1 MRSLLTKGFGF
12 FLGGLLGWATVSSV
26 IAQTAE
32 SKVTELVVGMT
43 APLTG
48 PLAEFGTAFQN
59 ATILVV
65 EEINAAGGIQTKN
78 GRVKLSLK
86 VLDDAN
92 SADRG
97 LANIRRLVQQDG
109 AKAALSLSGPV
120 ARAIAPFAE
129 SRRMPHL
136 TASWMVPDPAWR
148 HTFPIVAPPPQFS
161 GGWDWVAKNM
171 PATKRVATFVPDDA
185 VGQWT
190 EVASRVNADKAGLK
204 VVAQERFVRGSTD
217 LTAPLRRLLASDPQ
231 AIDFGG
237 SGAGNVGL
245 AVRQLRELG
254 YKGGFADFGATSTEV
269 VARIAGGNDKIEGYV
284 SGGYAQTGLPESVT
298 AWEKKYTA
306 RFGRYQPE
314 SSDRVNGIL
323 ALEEA
328 IRKSGS
334 VDPEVLSTTLD
345 GLSFKSIWGQA
356 TFVPMEGEKHAVM
369 ITYPVPICQV
379 KNGVCALVG
388 TVPTVKSVIKP

>member
-1 MRSLLTKGFGF
+1 MHQWIKRGLIAGAA
-12 FLGGLLGWATVSSV
+12 LGIFMAGA
-26 IAQTAE
+26 AYAE
-32 SKVTELVVGMT
+32 DQEFVVGMT

-59 ATILVV
+59 ATTLVV
-65 EEINAAGGIQTKN
+65 EEVNAAGGIPTKD
-78 GRVKLSLK
+78 GKITLVLK

-129 SRRMPHL
+129 DRKIPHL
-136 TASWMVPDPAWR
+136 TASWMVPDPAWT

-161 GGWDWVAKNM
+161 EGWGWVAKNM
-171 PATKRVATFVPDDA
+171 PDIKRVATFVPDDA

-190 EVASRVNADKAGLK
+190 EVASATNAKKHGLE
-204 VVAQERFVRGSTD
+204 VVAQERFTRGSTD
-217 LTAPLRRLLASDPQ
+217 LTAPLRKLLASDPQ

-254 YKGGFADFGATSTEV
+254 YKGTFADFGATSTEV
-269 VARIAGGNDKIEGYV
+269 VAKIVGSADQIEGYV
-284 SGGYAQTGLPESVT
+284 SGGYAQAGLPETVT
-298 AWEKKYTA
+298 AWEKKFTA

-314 SSDRVNGIL
+314 SSDRVNAIL

-328 IRKSGS
+328 LRISGS
-334 VDPEVLSTTLD
+334 VDPQTLTETIN
-345 GLSFKSIWGQA
+345 GLKFNSIWGEA
-356 TFVPMEGEKHAVM
+356 AFVPMEGETPAVM
-369 ITYPVPICQV
+369 ITYPVPLCQV
-379 KNGVCALVG
+379 KAGVCQLVD
-388 TVPTVKSVIKP
+388 TIPTVQSVIKP

>member
-1 MRSLLTKGFGF
+1 MRKFLRNGFRF
-12 FLGGLLGWATVSSV
+12 FLGGLLGLAFVTSAT
-26 IAQTAE
+26 AQTGETKA
-32 SKVTELVVGMT
+32 TEFVVGMT

-48 PLAEFGTAFQN
+48 PLAEFGSAFQN

-65 EEINAAGGIQTKN
+65 EEINAAGGIQTKD

-92 SADRG
+92 NADRS
-97 LANIRRLVQQDG
+97 LANIRRLVQQEN

-120 ARAIAPFAE
+120 ARAIAPFVE
-129 SRRMPHL
+129 SRRVPHL

-148 HTFPIVAPPPQFS
+148 HTFPIVASPPQFS
-161 GGWDWVAKNM
+161 EGWAWVARNM
-171 PATKRVATFVPDDA
+171 PAIKRVATFVPDDA

-190 EVASRVNADKAGLK
+190 EVASRVNAERVGLK

-237 SGAGNVGL
+237 SGAGNAGL

-254 YKGGFADFGATSTEV
+254 YKGTFADFGATSTEV
-269 VARIAGGNDKIEGYV
+269 VARIAGGSDKIEGYV
-284 SGGYAQTGLPESVT
+284 SGGYAQTGLPDSVT
-298 AWEKKYTA
+298 AWEKKYIA
-306 RFGRYQPE
+306 RFGKYQPE

-334 VDPEVLSTTLD
+334 VDPQVLSDTLD
-345 GLSFKSIWGQA
+345 GLTFKSIWGQA
-356 TFVPMEGEKHAVM
+356 AFVPMAGEKHAIM

-388 TVPTVKSVIKP
+388 TIASVKSVIKP